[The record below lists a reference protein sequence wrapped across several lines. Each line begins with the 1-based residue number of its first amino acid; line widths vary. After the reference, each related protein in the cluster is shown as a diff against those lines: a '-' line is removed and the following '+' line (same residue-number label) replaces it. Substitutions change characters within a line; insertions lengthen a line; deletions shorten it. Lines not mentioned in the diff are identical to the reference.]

1 MTFENY
7 RLPDGR
13 IVRVDATASK
23 GAATITYELARGNI
37 VTATRVDPSEDSPR
51 NSTIH
56 YTIRTDAL
64 LTTIDAADID
74 AAARTFAASEGYRD
88 VATANDLLR
97 RIAAIDDAWI
107 WIESDED
114 DRIGGSTPDALAD
127 YLRQRNQ

>member
-64 LTTIDAADID
+64 LTTIDAADI
-74 AAARTFAASEGYRD
+74 G
-88 VATANDLLR
+88 L
-97 RIAAIDDAWI
+97 
-107 WIESDED
+107 
-114 DRIGGSTPDALAD
+114 
-127 YLRQRNQ
+127 